1 MRPPESFI
9 AQPVRS
15 LQTMLRVIAESDASQ
30 PSVIPDGIYG
40 QNTMAAV
47 SAFQRRKG
55 LPVTGITDQTT
66 WDLIVADYEPALI
79 LVGEARPIEVILDPN
94 QVIRRGEQHP
104 NLYLAQGMLIVLSQA
119 YGSIPEPGINGIL
132 DLPTQNSLSAFQ
144 ELSLLPA
151 TGELDKITWNAL
163 ASHYPLASRLIT
175 NPQAERDPG
184 ENDYPNPRKY

>member
-15 LQTMLRVIAESDASQ
+15 LQTMLRVIAESDPTQ

-40 QNTMAAV
+40 QNTVAAV

-55 LPVTGITDQTT
+55 LPVTGMADQTT
-66 WDLIVADYEPALI
+66 WDSIVAEYEPALI

-104 NLYLAQGMLIVLSQA
+104 NVYLAQGMLVVLSQA
-119 YGSIPEPGINGIL
+119 YGSIPEPSFSGIL
-132 DLPTQNSLSAFQ
+132 DLPTSNSLSAFQ
-144 ELSLLPA
+144 VLSLLPS

-163 ASHYPLASRLIT
+163 AAQYPLASRLIT
-175 NPQAERDPG
+175 YPE
-184 ENDYPNPRKY
+184 ENASDILNKY

>member
-15 LQTMLRVIAESDASQ
+15 LQTMLRVIAESDRSQ

-55 LPVTGITDQTT
+55 LPVTGVADQTT
-66 WDLIVADYEPALI
+66 WDSIVADYEPALI
-79 LVGEARPIEVILDPN
+79 IVGEARPIEVILDPN
-94 QVIRRGEQHP
+94 QVIRQGEQHP
-104 NLYLAQGMLIVLSQA
+104 NVYLAQGMLIVLSQA
-119 YGSIPEPGINGIL
+119 YGSIPEPTITGIL
-132 DLPTQNSLSAFQ
+132 DLPTSNSLSAFQ
-144 ELSLLPA
+144 SLSLLPA

-175 NPQAERDPG
+175 YPQKNNDPD
-184 ENDYPNPRKY
+184 EYPRPYLSKY

>member
-1 MRPPESFI
+1 MRPPESFVV
-9 AQPVRS
+9 QPVRS

-55 LPVTGITDQTT
+55 LPVTGTADQTT

-79 LVGEARPIEVILDPN
+79 LVGEAQPIEVILDPN
-94 QVIRRGEQHP
+94 QVIRMGEQHP

-119 YGSIPEPGINGIL
+119 YGSIPEPAMSGIL
-132 DLPTQNSLSAFQ
+132 DLPTSNSLSAFQ
-144 ELSLLPA
+144 ALNLLPA

-163 ASHYPLASRLIT
+163 ANHYPLASRLIT
-175 NPQAERDPG
+175 NPKTNTTSNGNSPLQ
-184 ENDYPNPRKY
+184 PRKY

>member
-15 LQTMLRVIAESDASQ
+15 LQTMLRVIAESDPTQ

-55 LPVTGITDQTT
+55 LPVTGTADQTT
-66 WDLIVADYEPALI
+66 WDSIVAEYEPALI
-79 LVGEARPIEVILDPN
+79 LVSEARPIEVILDPN
-94 QVIRRGEQHP
+94 QVIRQGEQHP
-104 NLYLAQGMLIVLSQA
+104 NVYLAQGMLIVLSQA
-119 YGSIPEPGINGIL
+119 YGSIPEPALNGIL
-132 DLPTQNSLSAFQ
+132 DLPTSNSLSAFQ
-144 ELSLLPA
+144 ALSLLPA

-175 NPQAERDPG
+175 YPQKNGDTDERPIP
-184 ENDYPNPRKY
+184 YLSKY

>member
-15 LQTMLRVIAESDASQ
+15 LQTMLRILAESDHSL
-30 PSVIPDGIYG
+30 PTVIPDGIYG

-47 SAFQRRKG
+47 SAFQRKKG
-55 LPVTGITDQTT
+55 LPTTGVADQIT
-66 WDLIVADYEPALI
+66 WDSIVAEYEPALI
-79 LVGEARPIEVILDPN
+79 LVGEAQPVEVILDPN
-94 QVIRRGEQHP
+94 QVIKPGDRHP
-104 NLYLAQGMLIVLSQA
+104 NIYLAQGMLIVLSQA
-119 YGSIPEPGINGIL
+119 YGSIPEPTQNGIL
-132 DLPTQNSLSAFQ
+132 DLPTSNSLSAFQ

-175 NPQAERDPG
+175 NPKNR
-184 ENDYPNPRKY
+184 ENSA

>member
-1 MRPPESFI
+1 MRPPESFV

-15 LQTMLRVIAESDASQ
+15 LQTMLRVISESDPTQ

-55 LPVTGITDQTT
+55 LPATGITDQNT
-66 WDLIVADYEPALI
+66 WDLIVAEYEPVLI
-79 LVGEARPIEVILDPN
+79 LVGEAQPIEVILDPN

-119 YGSIPEPGINGIL
+119 YGSIPAPGMNGIL
-132 DLPTQNSLSAFQ
+132 DLPTADSISAFQ
-144 ELSLLPA
+144 QLSLLPA
-151 TGELDKITWNAL
+151 TGELDKITWDAL
-163 ASHYPLASRLIT
+163 ARHYPLASRLVT
-175 NPQAERDPG
+175 NPEAGRKPRSDTSPQL
-184 ENDYPNPRKY
+184 RKY

>member
-15 LQTMLRVIAESDASQ
+15 LQTMLRVIAESNALQ
-30 PSVIPDGIYG
+30 PSVISDGIYG

-55 LPVTGITDQTT
+55 LPATGITDQAT
-66 WDLIVADYEPALI
+66 WDAVVAEYEPALI
-79 LVGEARPIEVILDPN
+79 LIGEAQPIEVILEPN
-94 QVIRRGEQHP
+94 QIIRRGERNP

-119 YGSIPEPGINGIL
+119 YSSIPEPTMTGIL

-144 ELSLLPA
+144 SLNLLPV
-151 TGELDKITWNAL
+151 TGELDKITWHYL
-163 ASHYPLASRLIT
+163 STHYPLASRLIT
-175 NPQAERDPG
+175 NS
-184 ENDYPNPRKY
+184 

>member
-15 LQTMLRVIAESDASQ
+15 LQTMLRVIAESDRSQ

-55 LPVTGITDQTT
+55 LPVTGVADQTT
-66 WDLIVADYEPALI
+66 WDSIVADYEPALI

-94 QVIRRGEQHP
+94 QVIKQGEQHP
-104 NLYLAQGMLIVLSQA
+104 NIYLAQGMLIVLSQA
-119 YGSIPEPGINGIL
+119 YGSIPEPTITGIL
-132 DLPTQNSLSAFQ
+132 DLPTSNSLSAFQ
-144 ELSLLPA
+144 SLSLLPA

-175 NPQAERDPG
+175 YPQD
-184 ENDYPNPRKY
+184 NDRPDNSYFPL